1 MKIEMGTGLKV
12 APMKLFCGTS
22 NTALAEEIA
31 SYVGQPLGKLEAGH
45 FQDGESFVN
54 IAL

>member
-22 NTALAEEIA
+22 NMTLAEEIA
-31 SYVGQPLGKLEAGH
+31 SYVGVEIGRAH
-45 FQDGESFVN
+45 V
-54 IAL
+54 